1 MQDLWIFLSILA
13 AAHRRDNLCAASSA
27 RSTAQ
32 AAIIPGRHA
41 SVERRSVIGGL
52 QRPSK
57 YRNRGIG
64 TV

>member
-1 MQDLWIFLSILA
+1 MDFLTILA

-41 SVERRSVIGGL
+41 SVERRSVIGL
-52 QRPSK
+52 QGQSK
-57 YRNRGIG
+57 YRDRGIG